1 MAVPIRAASAVYWMK
16 STTLGPAGGGIWLG
30 RAALRPV
37 ADARAGGHRYSLRW
51 RKRHDSQPGST
62 GSQYVASR

>member
-1 MAVPIRAASAVYWMK
+1 MAVPITAASAVYWMK
-16 STTLGPAGGGIWLG
+16 STTLGPAMGGTWLG
-30 RAALRPV
+30 RTVLRPA
-37 ADARAGGHRYSLRW
+37 ADARADGHRYSLRW